1 MARRD
6 RPEEDAKAV
15 ELAAPPKA
23 PAPAPVSHVVVGAA
37 AHDHLAHREQAGPSL
52 LDHATWAAAKK
63 LRPVDGAGFAAW
75 ARANA
80 LGPRSSDEWADA
92 FVKFQQTP
100 IK

>member
-6 RPEEDAKAV
+6 RPEEDAKAA
-15 ELAAPPKA
+15 ELAA
-23 PAPAPVSHVVVGAA
+23 PAPAPEAPISHVVVGAA
-37 AHDHLAHREQAGPSL
+37 AHDPLAHREQTGPSL
-52 LDHATWAAAKK
+52 LDHATWSAAKK